1 MGVSPL
7 VSMTKVSPNRT
18 SPRNHT
24 IDTISIHC
32 YVGQASIES
41 MANWLCNPGA
51 KASAN
56 YGIGSDGRIIALMDE
71 NDRSWCTSSRSND
84 NRAVTIECA
93 SDMKAPFAVN
103 DRVYASLIRLC
114 ADICR
119 RNGIKELK
127 WRADKSLIGQVD
139 KQNMTVHKWFANKDC
154 PGEYLYSRHGQIA
167 SEVNAL
173 LHGNV
178 NPSTP
183 NVPENTE
190 TNGKF
195 PSTPFSVRVIIDDLN
210 IRNSPSM
217 DGAVL
222 NCTGKGTFTI
232 VKVSGNWGLL
242 KSYEHD
248 GNGWIY
254 LANKNYCEIL
264 GEVSDSNERFTVR
277 VDTPNLRIRKGPG
290 TDHALTGDCTGT
302 GTFTIVDVENGA
314 GSSSGWGLLLS
325 YEKDRNGWI
334 SLDYTTRI

>member
-1 MGVSPL
+1 MRQDG
-7 VSMTKVSPNRT
+7 K
-18 SPRNHT
+18 
-24 IDTISIHC
+24 IFI
-32 YVGQASIES
+32 VG
-41 MANWLCNPGA
+41 N
-51 KASAN
+51 
-56 YGIGSDGRIIALMDE
+56 
-71 NDRSWCTSSRSND
+71 
-84 NRAVTIECA
+84 
-93 SDMKAPFAVN
+93 
-103 DRVYASLIRLC
+103 
-114 ADICR
+114 
-119 RNGIKELK
+119 
-127 WRADKSLIGQVD
+127 
-139 KQNMTVHKWFANKDC
+139 C

-167 SEVNAL
+167 SEANAL
-173 LHGNV
+173 LGVGGNV
-178 NPSTP
+178 TPS
-183 NVPENTE
+183 VPESKPDSKPISIPKALFT
-190 TNGKF
+190 
-195 PSTPFSVRVIIDDLN
+195 VRVLIDDLN

-222 NCTGKGTFTI
+222 KCTGKGTFTI